1 MAASN
6 SRALTRMAHTQEY
19 CKCRAAAAATTN
31 STHARI
37 SGLAFG
43 RIMLPYFINYY
54 YYY

>member
-19 CKCRAAAAATTN
+19 CKCRAAATN

-43 RIMLPYFINYY
+43 RIMQPYFINYY